1 MHGVV
6 KLYGKGCSK
15 DLLQGMEP
23 AFSFSFIIMQ
33 SVSRKTLLVREA

>member
-23 AFSFSFIIMQ
+23 AFSFSFITMQ
-33 SVSRKTLLVREA
+33 RASRKTLLAREA